1 MLSPYFAGEESEFQR
16 GQQLAQGHTAQA
28 SGFRAWAPHHSDPGL
43 CRDIE
48 ALALVALRL
57 AGGQSAPSVAP
68 LLAHPSWAV
77 ENTSFTPQQTF
88 GEQPLGA
95 RDGARP
101 ADSGEIAKAQFLPS
115 GVDIP
120 VGRPMFI
127 K

>member
-1 MLSPYFAGEESEFQR
+1 MSFREASNLLKGT
-16 GQQLAQGHTAQA
+16 QLRH

-48 ALALVALRL
+48 ALALVALSL

-101 ADSGEIAKAQFLPS
+101 ADSGEITKAQFLPS

>member
-1 MLSPYFAGEESEFQR
+1 MSFREASNLLKGT
-16 GQQLAQGHTAQA
+16 QLRH

-48 ALALVALRL
+48 ALALVALSL

-101 ADSGEIAKAQFLPS
+101 ADSGEITKAQFLPS

-120 VGRPMFI
+120 VGRLMFI